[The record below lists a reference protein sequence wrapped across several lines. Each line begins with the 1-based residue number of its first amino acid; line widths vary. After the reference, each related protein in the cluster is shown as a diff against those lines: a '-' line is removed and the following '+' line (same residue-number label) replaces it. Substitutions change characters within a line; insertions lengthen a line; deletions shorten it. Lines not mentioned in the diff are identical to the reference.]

1 MQDRSVDESF
11 MRIALQE
18 ANKAF
23 DEGEIPVGAVL
34 VLNDTVIASAHNT
47 KERNGDPTAHAEINV
62 IRAAS
67 LKLSKEEFARCTLY
81 VTLEPCVMCA
91 GAVLQ
96 ARFERIVFGTLD
108 PRAGACWSLYRIP
121 EDKRLPWRCKIQ
133 GGVLAVECKKILDD
147 FFRLLRGGWRGGR
160 AVEGGRLEID

>member
-1 MQDRSVDESF
+1 MQDRSVDERF
-11 MRIALQE
+11 MRIALLE

-23 DEGEIPVGAVL
+23 DEGEIPVGAVIAL
-34 VLNDTVIASAHNT
+34 GDTVVVGAHNT
-47 KERNGDPTAHAEINV
+47 KECHGDPTAHAEINA

-67 LKLSKEEFARCTLY
+67 LKLSKEEFTQCTLY
-81 VTLEPCVMCA
+81 VTLEPCVMCV
-91 GAVLQ
+91 GAALQ
-96 ARFERIVFGTLD
+96 ARLKRVVFGTTD

-121 EDKRLPWRCKIQ
+121 EDKRLPWRCRVE

-147 FFRLLRGGWRGGR
+147 FFGLLRSGWRGGR

>member
-1 MQDRSVDESF
+1 VQDRSVDESF

-23 DEGEIPVGAVL
+23 DEGEIPVGAVI

-108 PRAGACWSLYRIP
+108 PRQVHVGLFIEYQRIKGFPGAARY
-121 EDKRLPWRCKIQ
+121 K
-133 GGVLAVECKKILDD
+133 AEC
-147 FFRLLRGGWRGGR
+147 LL
-160 AVEGGRLEID
+160 